1 MLRYSGMTFKM
12 VDSEG
17 VSHEV
22 KQVSA
27 PVAKKAYEDN
37 KPVWL
42 HPCNMKVSNP
52 WQNPMPTNKKRIEDN
67 AFTNGSTF
75 ENIVNDFRYYNCDNE
90 RGKYPIFFVP
100 AA

>member
-27 PVAKKAYEDN
+27 PVAKKTYEDN

-52 WQNPMPTNKKRIEDN
+52 WHNPYCISKAHITDPFALRISEFDRVVE
-67 AFTNGSTF
+67 AYQ
-75 ENIVNDFRYYNCDNE
+75 YYNCDNE
-90 RGKYPIFFVP
+90 RGKYPIFFV
-100 AA
+100 AAA